1 MARKEPYDRW
11 FQIKD
16 MNDAFLYHIFE
27 DRQSVKDVLE
37 KIAHGDKDFKDVLFI
52 QSWSRDR
59 KTGSW
64 TDEEQTE
71 TLTAKPIDQ
80 MTEQEIIEAFDWWM
94 FPSHDG
100 ETPSNI
106 ATVDSVTFVDPD
118 PSLLRLS

>member
-11 FQIKD
+11 FQIKG

-64 TDEEQTE
+64 IDEEQAE
-71 TLTAKPIDQ
+71 TLTTKPIDQ
-80 MTEQEIIEAFDWWM
+80 MTEQELIEAFDWWM
-94 FPSHDG
+94 FPSYDG

-106 ATVDSVTFVDPD
+106 ATMESVTFVDPD